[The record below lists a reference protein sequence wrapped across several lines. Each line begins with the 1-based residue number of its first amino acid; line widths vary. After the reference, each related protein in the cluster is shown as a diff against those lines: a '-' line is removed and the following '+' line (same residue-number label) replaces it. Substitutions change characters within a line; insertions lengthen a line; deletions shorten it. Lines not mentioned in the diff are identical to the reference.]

1 MTKKLVKNHLYE
13 LNVYDTFDG
22 QTIDQVLTNLRA
34 IKQNY
39 PYSTKLILDVSYGGY
54 DDGYSINLLE
64 ERLEN
69 DKEYK
74 ERLVFEEKEKQSKA
88 KAKAKTEEKDRQEY
102 ERLKKKFEGV

>member
-1 MTKKLVKNHLYE
+1 MTKKLVKNYLYE
-13 LNVYDTFDG
+13 LSLYGTFDG
-22 QTIDQVLTNLRA
+22 QTIDEVVTNLSA

-39 PYSTKLILDVSYGGY
+39 PESKLILDVSYGGY

-64 ERLEN
+64 ERLET

-74 ERLVFEEKEKQSKA
+74 ERLDSEEKERQSKA
-88 KAKAKTEEKDRQEY
+88 KAKAKAEEKDRQEY

>member
-22 QTIDQVLTNLRA
+22 QTIDQVVTNLSA

-39 PYSTKLILDVSYGGY
+39 PESKLILDVSYGGY

-64 ERLEN
+64 ERLET

-74 ERLVFEEKEKQSKA
+74 ERLAFEEKEKQSKA